1 MALVNNLCSWIRRYA
16 GRFSCMKSANL
27 QSYLN
32 WFVYLF
38 RVHRDEEKW
47 PAEERSFAIWPYRK
61 VSTCGN
67 ENTTTIDQKTTI
79 KIFENYKGL

>member
-1 MALVNNLCSWIRRYA
+1 
-16 GRFSCMKSANL
+16 MKSVNL

-47 PAEERSFAIWPYRK
+47 PTEERVVRHLALSEGTHLRK
-61 VSTCGN
+61 
-67 ENTTTIDQKTTI
+67 
-79 KIFENYKGL
+79 